1 MASEP
6 KSTKAMLDA
15 ALARVQPRHVFLVV
29 LDKVE
34 DAFKDAPVSQGRDF
48 SLRMIA
54 EIRVINDRE
63 WTTERQDKIV
73 EQSTAR
79 YDAFV
84 TDAIGIVGQDKW
96 KALEAD
102 VHGGLSDIES
112 LLRRAHTDWLEVEKS
127 TEWTLLR
134 ARVTD
139 AALKLVN
146 HPAAMNA
153 AESVKAEVVDGLK
166 KDPLGVFGSTAT
178 LASMSEAA
186 VLWASSHISAGAAWA
201 SKDDDDS
208 LRALVKYKGNA
219 KAPVTVSEV
228 VLKAADALPI
238 VRNKIAKAKAD
249 VDAGAAVK
257 FHQHAVAQC
266 LDALTV
272 QRLDEWSATALR
284 SLESE
289 KKSATA
295 LLTLLREKK
304 WEQALK
310 QLKSAVI
317 SLCLQFLPHAQ
328 MPPIEGVKDGFAYT
342 ANKLDL
348 SNFSVHPDNVR
359 FTTQSTFGSVK
370 RGDPFLRVV
379 VDDVSTVMR
388 NIAWSFKQENFPYL
402 TGQGECDADVR
413 GVCIVLGFQVVRR
426 PRRKCAPTSD
436 EAAVSE
442 EGSDNKKK
450 PASATPASGGAAAAA
465 AAAAPPPASADKKPN
480 KAGAADDD
488 VDDDEKETDCLPQ
501 IVLGVSR
508 VHIDSVKI
516 ELKNMSFGT
525 MMADMFSATIRT
537 YMCSLMED
545 ELLDKMGVVL
555 DKINAQIY
563 EHWDAVTATVDVRT
577 MELPTETR
585 AGKRALALET
595 PITARKDVYSVTFA
609 QEGPLGIVLG
619 RSNEFVIVR
628 GFKRAADGSMFPG
641 EASGKIKIGDML
653 CGLNGAE
660 VTSLPLDR
668 VTARLARARRP
679 LTLSFSAGAG
689 DAVAGQSGAKRNNIA
704 IMTFNEPKLGLLI
717 KERPF
722 QDRAA
727 VVTGFKPTAEGG
739 EGPAQKAGVPVGW
752 VLAAVNGQDLLKKTF
767 KETMEVFASAPRPVE
782 LRFVRDPDFEVELS
796 EPPSDLKIA
805 FLSSAVVVT
814 KFDHLVGPAQSQ
826 CGDKLVTGDY
836 VCAIGGK
843 DASLMRFEDVIGLVR
858 TAPRPLE
865 IRFAREGNANVCS
878 AMFGPGPLGLVFYK
892 SAKDSKCSF
901 KTFQGIE
908 GPAERTK
915 LIFPGMVLLRVNG
928 VEVTSVEQ
936 ARELLAKA
944 AVPAK
949 LRFRDMDAYMEGK
962 W

>member
-1 MASEP
+1 MAQ
-6 KSTKAMLDA
+6 STKAMVGA

-29 LDKVE
+29 LDKVDE
-34 DAFKDAPVSQGRDF
+34 AFQDSPSSPGRDF
-48 SLRMIA
+48 SLRMIE

-63 WTTERQDKIV
+63 WTAERQDKII
-73 EQSTAR
+73 EQATAR

-84 TDAIGIVGQDKW
+84 ADAIAIVGRDKW
-96 KALEAD
+96 NALEAD
-102 VHGGLSDIES
+102 VHGGLSDVES
-112 LLRRAHTDWLEVEKS
+112 LLRRSYADWLEVEMS
-127 TEWTLLR
+127 TEWKSLR
-134 ARVTD
+134 SRVKD

-153 AESVKAEVVDGLK
+153 AESVKAEVVDGLN

-238 VRNKIAKAKAD
+238 VRSKVAKAKAD
-249 VDAGAAVK
+249 VDAGGAVK
-257 FHQHAVAQC
+257 FHQRAVAQC

-272 QRLDEWSATALR
+272 QRLDEWSATAVR

-310 QLKSAVI
+310 QLKSAMI
-317 SLCLQFLPHAQ
+317 TLGLQFLPHAQ

-342 ANKLDL
+342 VNKLDL
-348 SNFSVHPDNVR
+348 SHFSVHPDNVR

-388 NIAWSFKQENFPYL
+388 NMAWSFKQENFPYL

-426 PRRKCAPTSD
+426 PRRKCAP
-436 EAAVSE
+436 AADDAAAE
-442 EGSDNKKK
+442 EGSDKK
-450 PASATPASGGAAAAA
+450 
-465 AAAAPPPASADKKPN
+465 AAAAPAAAAGAADKKP

-488 VDDDEKETDCLPQ
+488 VDDDEKEADCLPQ

-537 YMCSLMED
+537 YMCSLLED
-545 ELLDKMGVVL
+545 ELLDKVGVVL

-563 EHWDAVTATVDVRT
+563 EQWDAVTATLEVRT

-609 QEGPLGIVLG
+609 HEGPLGIVLG

-641 EASGKIKIGDML
+641 EASGKIKIGDVL

-689 DAVAGQSGAKRNNIA
+689 DAAAGHAGGARRNNIA
-704 IMTFNEPKLGLLI
+704 VMTFNDAKLGLLI

-722 QDRAA
+722 HDRAA
-727 VVTGFKPTAEGG
+727 VVTGFKPTPEGG

-843 DASLMRFEDVIGLVR
+843 DTSLMRFEDVIGLVR

-878 AMFGPGPLGLVFYK
+878 ALFGPGPLGLVFYK
-892 SAKDSKCSF
+892 SAKDAKCSF

-944 AVPAK
+944 AVPVK